1 MYARTNVPARPSPPL
16 KDAARPVCTPVPR
29 YRPGPIPFERMQPDQ
44 YVCSYKCTGQTLS
57 PFEGCSQTSMYART
71 HVPARPSPPLKDA
84 ARPVCTL
91 VQMYRPDPLPFQRMQ
106 PDQYLHLYKCTGRT
120 LSPFKGW
127 GQTSMY
133 AHTNVPARP
142 SPPLKD
148 AARPVCAP
156 VQMYRPDPLPL

>member
-84 ARPVCTL
+84 ADQYVRSYKCTGQTLSHFKGCSQTSIYTCTNVLAGPSPLLKDGARPVCTL
-91 VQMYRPDPLPFQRMQ
+91 I
-106 PDQYLHLYKCTGRT
+106 
-120 LSPFKGW
+120 
-127 GQTSMY
+127 
-133 AHTNVPARP
+133 
-142 SPPLKD
+142 
-148 AARPVCAP
+148 
-156 VQMYRPDPLPL
+156 QMYRPDPLPL